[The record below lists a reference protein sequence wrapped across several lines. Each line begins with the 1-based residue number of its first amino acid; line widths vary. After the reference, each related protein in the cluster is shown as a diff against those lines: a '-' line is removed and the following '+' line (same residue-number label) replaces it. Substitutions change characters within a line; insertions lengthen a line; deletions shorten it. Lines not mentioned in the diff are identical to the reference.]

1 MHDGPEMGGL
11 EILLERLPAEMVDS
25 FTPQQRAALW
35 NAFKPVSWR
44 HHPIHIHLSFP
55 VVGGSFFLTVVGG
68 RDDRSP
74 ERRRRERR
82 LSPVRS
88 DLLCG
93 GGAGRDLVFQ
103 SDRILSGERRFP

>member
-1 MHDGPEMGGL
+1 
-11 EILLERLPAEMVDS
+11 MVDS

-82 LSPVRS
+82 LSPLRRS
-88 DLLCG
+88 GNILFLLG
-93 GGAGRDLVFQ
+93 VGLTFYAAAVLGV
-103 SDRILSGERRFP
+103 ILFSNLIEF